1 MPHELIKNKNIIV
14 LEWRLFIL
22 CYNKEPFLDQ
32 IIMCDKNRIYTTA
45 DNSLSMIGLISTKT
59 FLKTKLAPKKVIIT
73 VWWSTAGLIHYS
85 FLNPSKIITSE
96 KYAQEIYEM
105 HWKLQYMQLA
115 LVNRQ
120 GPTHLHDNTWLSEPS
135 HQGFKSW
142 TNWAM
147 NLCLICH
154 IHLTSY

>member
-22 CYNKEPFLDQ
+22 CYNKEQFLDQ

-85 FLNPSKIITSE
+85 FLNPNKIITSE

-105 HWKLQYMQLA
+105 HWKLQCLQKG
-115 LVNRQ
+115 LVNRKVLIL
-120 GPTHLHDNTWLSEPS
+120 LHDNAWPHFT
-135 HQGFKSW
+135 
-142 TNWAM
+142 
-147 NLCLICH
+147 
-154 IHLTSY
+154 